1 MQLSSSLSHADEPL
15 HDLHHHDS
23 PPKPLVKEVVSLGL
37 NPSVNGS
44 LWDMLAFKWVDPL
57 MKRGN
62 GKALEM
68 SDLWELRDEDSMAAL
83 STRFQVTSRRRR
95 RGGGGDG
102 EA

>member
-1 MQLSSSLSHADEPL
+1 V
-15 HDLHHHDS
+15 
-23 PPKPLVKEVVSLGL
+23 PKPLVKEVVSLGL

-83 STRFQVTSRRRR
+83 STRFQVTREGL
-95 RGGGGDG
+95 RGRGDRG
-102 EA
+102 ETGARLDMEERDGPLCILPCMY